1 MADKSPPMQSE
12 NRHTDCGFH
21 IIIFAPFSKEL
32 SLKLYM
38 KALLKYTAI
47 QTLWKLPTRN
57 SDGVIL
63 YRGLILFADTIMK
76 FFQVL
81 VLH

>member
-47 QTLWKLPTRN
+47 PTLWKLPT
-57 SDGVIL
+57 
-63 YRGLILFADTIMK
+63 
-76 FFQVL
+76 
-81 VLH
+81 

>member
-1 MADKSPPMQSE
+1 MADKSPPIQSE
-12 NRHTDCGFH
+12 NGNTDCGFH

-47 QTLWKLPTRN
+47 QALWKLPTWN
-57 SDGVIL
+57 PDGVIL
-63 YRGLILFADTIMK
+63 YRGLILFADTIIK